1 MEFNFKQKLIR
12 GSIIFF
18 SVFIVI
24 YTFFQAKYLIFGVK
38 IKDVSI
44 ENQIQNQTNPIEI
57 TGNALHAI
65 ELTLNDREIS
75 IDKKGDFKEFVAL
88 SPGYNIIKIK
98 AKDKFG
104 HQDEKNYKLTYPVSR
119 N

>member
-1 MEFNFKQKLIR
+1 MEFNFKKNLIR
-12 GSIIFF
+12 GSVIVFSLFII
-18 SVFIVI
+18 V

-38 IKDVSI
+38 IKNVNI
-44 ENQIQNQTNPIEI
+44 ENQAQYEKNPIEI
-57 TGNALHAI
+57 TGNAIHAI

-104 HQDEKNYKLTYPVSR
+104 H
-119 N
+119 